1 MKKPM
6 HGLRSLALVVATV
19 AAAGCGGGG
28 DADAG
33 SAAPGTL
40 GANAQVPASAAA
52 SPNALV
58 RFLKG
63 LATTEVGEP
72 LQVGAFEPP
81 KAEQSEPETLD

>member
-1 MKKPM
+1 MKPM
-6 HGLRSLALVVATV
+6 RFLCAVAVASMAL
-19 AAAGCGGGG
+19 AGCGGGDDG
-28 DADAG
+28 DAGAG
-33 SAAPGTL
+33 GLNAPGAS
-40 GANAQVPASAAA
+40 GQVPASAAA

-81 KAEQSEPETLD
+81 RAEQAEPETLE

>member
-1 MKKPM
+1 MNPM
-6 HGLRSLALVVATV
+6 RCLCVVAVASLAL
-19 AAAGCGGGG
+19 AGCGGGDDG
-28 DADAG
+28 DAGAG
-33 SAAPGTL
+33 GPISPAASG
-40 GANAQVPASAAA
+40 QVPASAAA

-81 KAEQSEPETLD
+81 RADEAEPETLD